1 MTSLM
6 LVLLLF
12 LGISCGVGA
21 GTATTSNEAGD
32 ESRSTAVLEVSVG
45 PALVECVGVG
55 PRKCLLVDGKFF
67 YDSIEGFHY
76 EPGYRYMIRMERF
89 DAWPDSE
96 EPPQDASKYSYR
108 LIEIL
113 EKVQEP

>member
-1 MTSLM
+1 MNLALM
-6 LVLLLF
+6 LLLM
-12 LGISCGVGA
+12 LGLSCGMGA
-21 GTATTSNEAGD
+21 GTDTTSNGTGGD
-32 ESRSTAVLEVSVG
+32 SRSTVVLDVSVG
-45 PALVECVGVG
+45 PEMVDCVGIG
-55 PRKCLLVDGKFF
+55 PRKCLLVGGELF
-67 YDSIEGFHY
+67 YESIEGFDY

-96 EPPQDASKYSYR
+96 EPPQDVSIYGYR

>member
-1 MTSLM
+1 MPLM

-12 LGISCGVGA
+12 LGLSCGAGA
-21 GTATTSNEAGD
+21 GTDTTSDRAVGG
-32 ESRSTAVLEVSVG
+32 SRTAIVLEVSVG
-45 PALVECVGVG
+45 PEMVDCVGVG
-55 PRKCLLVDGKFF
+55 PRKCLVVDGKFF
-67 YDSIEGFHY
+67 YDSIGGFDY

-89 DAWPDSE
+89 DAWPGSE
-96 EPPQDASKYSYR
+96 EPPQDAFKYGYR